1 MDQKKELFYAEM
13 KDYLYI
19 TVGLL
24 LYTFAWTVF
33 LLPYKIVTGGVT
45 GISALIFFGTKI
57 PIVYTY
63 VPINV
68 ALLIVALFILGFK
81 FMAKT
86 IFAIL
91 MLGFFVSV
99 AQPMVTNPDGSMIQ
113 ILGPGQ
119 EFMSVI
125 IGCCITGTALAIVF
139 LHNGSTGGTDI
150 VAAVVNKY
158 KDLSLGAVLII
169 VDLVIISSAYFIFG
183 DWKKIILGL
192 CSMMVECCV
201 LDYVMNSRRESVQF
215 LIFSRKYKEVA
226 EAIGTELYHGVTILD
241 GHGWYT
247 GNEVKVLCVL
257 AKKYESKHI
266 FFLIKSIDPNAFVS
280 QSAVIGV
287 YGEGFNEMKVQKVK
301 TKKWKQEIKTD
312 DKQTQD
318 CICNEQSKQTSG
330 D

>member
-1 MDQKKELFYAEM
+1 MVYAEI
-13 KDYLYI
+13 KDYTFI
-19 TVGLL
+19 TLGLL

-45 GISALIFFGTKI
+45 GISALIFFATKI
-57 PIVYTY
+57 PIAYTY
-63 VPINV
+63 MPINAV
-68 ALLIVALFILGFK
+68 LLVVALFVLGFK

-86 IFAIL
+86 IYAIFV
-91 MLGFFVSV
+91 LGFFVSV
-99 AQPMVTNPDGSMIQ
+99 AQGMVTQPDGTMFQ

-125 IGCCITGTALAIVF
+125 IGCCITGTALSIVF

-158 KDLSLGAVLII
+158 HNLSLGTVLII
-169 VDLVIISSAYFIFG
+169 VDIAIISTSYFVFN
-183 DWKKIILGL
+183 DWK
-192 CSMMVECCV
+192 SFV
-201 LDYVMNSRRESVQF
+201 LDFVMNSRRESVQF
-215 LIFSRKYKEVA
+215 LIFSRKYKEIA

-257 AKKYESKHI
+257 AKKYESQHI
-266 FFLIKSIDPNAFVS
+266 FFLIKMIDPNAFVS

-287 YGEGFNEMKVQKVK
+287 YGQGFDEMKVRKAR
-301 TKKWKQEIKTD
+301 KKKLKQVTSKDGGTD
-312 DKQTQD
+312 ENS
-318 CICNEQSKQTSG
+318 ICDQQQS
-330 D
+330 